1 VVASFLFGAGM
12 KIGNK
17 EIKKKYI
24 VLLSLVAL
32 FIIGRATLPAYLHKK
47 TNEYLSSFSPDYSLH
62 IKDFDLSFVRMAY
75 KLEGFTAK
83 LKKDKD
89 KKEFL
94 NIREIDVSIAWRELF
109 KGKIS
114 TDIIIKEPNVVVYK
128 EVMDIKPPK
137 KDDRSSFKDKIFPIK
152 VEKVELRN
160 ANVTLDQY
168 KDMDGKGKMKLSDIN
183 GKILNLTPKEN
194 KPLSRFD
201 LTAKVFDT
209 TKIKFDGDI
218 RTLEKPLG
226 WNADVEMKGANL
238 TKFNPILKDKLP
250 LTFTKGTMDLY
261 AEAKSKKG
269 IVKGYVKP
277 FMNNLDIVKDEGENF
292 KSVKHFGI
300 EILTAIGNI
309 ILKDDTK
316 KQSVATSVDFTY
328 DGKLHVD
335 AKEGVKKAIK
345 NATADEDEPQDKIK
359 RGVENRIGE
368 TGASEGEDSE

>member
-1 VVASFLFGAGM
+1 M
-12 KIGNK
+12 QIRKK

-24 VLLSLVAL
+24 ILFSLVAL
-32 FIIGRATLPAYLHKK
+32 FFIGRATLPSYLHKK
-47 TNEYLSSFSPDYSLH
+47 TNEYLANFSPDATLH
-62 IKDFDLSFVRMAY
+62 IKDFDLNLWRGAY
-75 KLEGFTAK
+75 KFQGFTGK

-94 NIREIDVSIAWRELF
+94 NVPEIDVSIAWREIF
-109 KGKIS
+109 KGRIK
-114 TDIIIKEPNVVVYK
+114 TDIIIKEPVVVVYK

-137 KDDRSSFKDKIFPIK
+137 KEKRKSFVDKLFPINI
-152 VEKVELRN
+152 EKVELRN
-160 ANVTLDQY
+160 ASVTLDQY
-168 KDMDGKGKMKLSDIN
+168 KDIDGKGKMKLSDIN
-183 GKILNLTPKEN
+183 GEILNLTPKDN
-194 KPLSRFD
+194 KPLSRFN
-201 LTAKVFDT
+201 LTAKVFDS
-209 TKIKFDGDI
+209 TKIKFDGDL

-269 IVKGYVKP
+269 VVKGYVKP
-277 FMNNLDIVKDEGENF
+277 FMNNLDIVKNEGEDF

-300 EILTAIGNI
+300 EVLTAIGNL
-309 ILKDDTK
+309 ILRDDSK

-328 DGKLHVD
+328 DGKFHVD
-335 AKEGVKKAIK
+335 VKEGVKKAIK
-345 NATADEDEPQDKIK
+345 NATADEDEPEDKIK

-368 TGASEGEDSE
+368 TGGNEGGDGE